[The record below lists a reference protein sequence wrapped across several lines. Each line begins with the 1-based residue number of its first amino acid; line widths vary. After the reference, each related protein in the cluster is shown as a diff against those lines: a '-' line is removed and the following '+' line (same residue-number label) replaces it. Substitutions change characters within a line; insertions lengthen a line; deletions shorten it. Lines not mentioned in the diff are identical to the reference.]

1 MKCFKEICTIKFYL
15 MKKITSKYGL
25 IYSLVWLCTGLIAT
39 LFQPNNII
47 LNFYLGLG
55 ILFTLYFFKSKKL
68 KIE

>member
-1 MKCFKEICTIKFYL
+1 
-15 MKKITSKYGL
+15 MKKIINKFGL
-25 IYSLVWLCTGLIAT
+25 IYSLVWLFTGLIAT
-39 LFQPNNII
+39 LIQPNNVI